1 MKSYITIHS
10 CLIGSGGD
18 FEIDYSS
25 DCIQFEKR
33 DKAIKHGLKKQG
45 SDDFNVGVV
54 DDGKLIS
61 LDWMNEVV
69 SSDPEE
75 LREIALS
82 IGLND

>member
-10 CLIGSGGD
+10 CIIGSGND

-25 DCIQFEKR
+25 DCMHFEKR
-33 DKAIKHGLKKQG
+33 DKAIKHGLKNQG
-45 SDDFNVGVV
+45 GDDFNVGVV
-54 DDGKLIS
+54 DDGRLVS

-69 SSDPEE
+69 SSDPDE
-75 LREIALS
+75 LHKIELA